1 MSLHLQNGINKIKL
15 VPLNKSCFMEE
26 KLISQKKPFYPIIKE
41 LNDYLKHYNRWVY
54 TPVYYEDLLRF
65 SGSVVVYDENEND
78 TLWIRVYYTD
88 SERVEIDY
96 NLKKVYALLH
106 SDGNETSMPFL
117 NIDAIDYCT
126 FGNSKPFRIKVRNVL
141 NDNFTYFYIKKTDAS
156 RAYGLEFEHMLSPY
170 NLNFLIND
178 STLIEEHIA
187 GIPGDVFIEKY
198 LDQCSPSEQAQIA
211 KEYVKFN
218 ERSMIRLL
226 GDMRAYNY
234 VVIPTHDFDQVI
246 YKIRA
251 IDFDQQ
257 SFEGKFMVYRPQ
269 FFKENFPMISVVKE
283 KLSPDSIVQYKIEER
298 SILVKRIL
306 SSVDRLDRL
315 LNIMTL
321 DTITT
326 PENVEKLSSEIYKF
340 SKDVAFKKTK
350 NMGEVLKASFAYVR
364 RNYENL
370 NLSNLIKS

>member
-1 MSLHLQNGINKIKL
+1 
-15 VPLNKSCFMEE
+15 MEE

-78 TLWIRVYYTD
+78 TLWIRVYYSD

-117 NIDAIDYCT
+117 SIDAIDYCT
-126 FGNSKPFRIKVRNVL
+126 FGNSKPFRVKVRNIL

-156 RAYGLEFEHMLSPY
+156 RVYGLEFEHMLSPH

-257 SFEGKFMVYRPQ
+257 CHEGNLKVYRPQ
-269 FFKENFPMISVVKE
+269 FFKENKPIMNLVKE
-283 KLSPDSIVQYKIEER
+283 KLDSSSVDQYKIEER
-298 SILVKRIL
+298 SIVAKRIL
-306 SSVDRLDRL
+306 SSESRTKKIIECMSCDKISSKENIL
-315 LNIMTL
+315 LLSTQIF
-321 DTITT
+321 
-326 PENVEKLSSEIYKF
+326 KLT
-340 SKDVAFKKTK
+340 KDKNFNSTK
-350 NMGEVLKASFAYVR
+350 NMGQIIRASFNYVLK
-364 RNYENL
+364 NYENHEM
-370 NLSNLIKS
+370 LSVN